1 MPVTL
6 IRDYLQTQGL
16 RLPEDDIRM
25 GMLAAQTVMRN
36 GRAEIDRGILWYAAD
51 DTVLSD
57 YIDLTPDNEALLK
70 QVFMALDSAC
80 SRTAAAQ
87 SAVVYALLPSEHGP
101 FLLRL
106 AQQGQVLAQRL
117 PVNEE
122 NARFHLPVRSAQ
134 TGWLNLAEDM
144 AHWLASEALE
154 GSRNG
159 RSQSQMSL
167 PVSTENG
174 SVLGVVHVEY
184 ESKATLTEAVQADWV
199 ALALALAEP
208 MAALLQPE
216 HQKEQND

>member
-1 MPVTL
+1 MPVSL

-16 RLPEDDIRM
+16 RLPEDDIRV
-25 GMLAAQTVMRN
+25 GVLAAQTVMHN
-36 GRAEIDRGILWYAAD
+36 GRAEIDRGVLWYAAD
-51 DTVLSD
+51 DVVLSEH
-57 YIDLTPDNEALLK
+57 IAPTPENETLLK
-70 QVFMALDSAC
+70 QIFMALDSAY

-87 SAVVYALLPSEHGP
+87 SAVVYALLPSGQGP

-117 PVNEE
+117 PVSEE

-134 TGWLNLAEDM
+134 TGWLNLAEDV
-144 AHWLASEALE
+144 AHWLSSEALE
-154 GSRNG
+154 GSHNG

-167 PVSTENG
+167 PVSTESG

-184 ESKATLTEAVQADWV
+184 DSKEALTEAVQADWV

-216 HQKEQND
+216 HQEEQND